1 MERMIFRFQL
11 CALIFANLGAVTV
24 LSQSTDQ
31 LAEARALLSSGQLAK
46 SEAFL
51 HAYLVDHP
59 ASADAHFLLG
69 DVLFREQKAQAS
81 LAEFTAGAEV
91 RRPKPDE
98 LKTVASDYVL
108 LHDYSDADKWF
119 STVTVESPNDANAWY
134 LLGRTKYNEERYNE
148 AIPNFER
155 ALLLRPKY
163 IEAENNLGLSLR
175 ELNKLNQAKAA
186 FQIAIDW
193 QSSSPVDAQPY
204 LNLGALLTE
213 QGDLEKAILNLVQ
226 AATLSPNNPKTHEE
240 LANAYKA
247 QNNLANAQSELE
259 RAVALAPDISALH
272 YKLAEIYRK
281 QGLKELARREFEICE
296 KLGSTHSSNTTPNPL
311 QLKECAPR

>member
-1 MERMIFRFQL
+1 MERMILRFQL
-11 CALIFANLGAVTV
+11 CAFAFLYAVAA
-24 LSQSTDQ
+24 LSQQSADQ
-31 LAEARALLSSGQLAK
+31 LAEARAFLASGLLAK
-46 SEAFL
+46 SEASL
-51 HAYLVDHP
+51 RTYLTDHP

-81 LAEFTAGAEV
+81 LAEFTAGAKV
-91 RRPKPDE
+91 RRPNSED

-119 STVTVESPNDANAWY
+119 SAATVESTKDANAWY
-134 LLGRTKYNEERYNE
+134 LLGRTKYNEELYNE
-148 AIPNFER
+148 AIPNFEH

-175 ELNKLNQAKAA
+175 ALNKLDQARAA

-193 QSSSPVDAQPY
+193 QASSPVDAQPY
-204 LNLGALLTE
+204 LNLGTLLTE
-213 QGDLEKAILNLVQ
+213 QGDLEKAIPCLLKAVSL
-226 AATLSPNNPKTHEE
+226 APNNPKTHEE
-240 LANAYKA
+240 LAGAYKA
-247 QNNLANAQSELE
+247 QNNLPNAQSELE

-272 YKLAEIYRK
+272 YKLAEVYRK
-281 QGLKELARREFEICE
+281 EGLKDLARHEFEICE

-311 QLKECAPR
+311 QLKESAPR